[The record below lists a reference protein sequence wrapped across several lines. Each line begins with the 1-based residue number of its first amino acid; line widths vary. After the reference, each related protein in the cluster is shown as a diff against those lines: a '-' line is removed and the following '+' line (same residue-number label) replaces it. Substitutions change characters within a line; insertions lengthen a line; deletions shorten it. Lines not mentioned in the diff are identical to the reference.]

1 MVREGREHARFAG
14 VANFLE
20 RVPIE
25 CSHELFHDS
34 ERASQKAASFLD
46 TSRLI
51 GRREGECRDAH
62 GRARHPDG
70 GGQSISRL
78 SKRSRIASR
87 VSPAVIPASRWTRS
101 VGVDGRCK
109 EASDES

>member
-1 MVREGREHARFAG
+1 MLREGREHARFAG
-14 VANFLE
+14 VANYLE

-51 GRREGECRDAH
+51 VVEKENAARAWPHTSSRRWGTINKPAEPTKPHCVKGKPCGNSCIAMDKVCR
-62 GRARHPDG
+62 
-70 GGQSISRL
+70 S
-78 SKRSRIASR
+78 
-87 VSPAVIPASRWTRS
+87 
-101 VGVDGRCK
+101 
-109 EASDES
+109 